1 MGRAGHQRI
10 TDSIV
15 AHRVRGVA
23 SMNRTR
29 WIIASLVTV
38 VAVIVAVIV
47 VVVVTHDEDPREF
60 VAEKY
65 RRAQQL
71 DQTNNGLAYL
81 AAATPAAVA
90 ATIAKATDPRDK
102 RNTGDNHYLRFD
114 NDLVAVS
121 PHAGGALVLVDSL
134 SNGTRRHHSH
144 VSGYGWTSGSAAGDY
159 RGGGSDNG
167 GK

>member
-1 MGRAGHQRI
+1 MGRVRHQRI
-10 TDSIV
+10 TDSCV
-15 AHRVRGVA
+15 AHRVRGVE

-29 WIIASLVTV
+29 WIIAGVVAV

-47 VVVVTHDEDPREF
+47 VVVVTRDDDPREF

-71 DQTNNGLAYL
+71 DQANNGLAFL
-81 AAATPAAVA
+81 AGAAPAAVA
-90 ATIAKATDPRDK
+90 ATIAEATDPRDK

-114 NDLVAVS
+114 DDLVSVS
-121 PHAGGALVLVDSL
+121 PHAGGSLVLVDSYA
-134 SNGTRRHHSH
+134 NGTRRHHTH
-144 VSGYGWTSGSAAGDY
+144 TSGYGWTSGSAAGDY

>member
-1 MGRAGHQRI
+1 
-10 TDSIV
+10 
-15 AHRVRGVA
+15 
-23 SMNRTR
+23 MNRTR
-29 WIIASLVTV
+29 WIVASLVAV
-38 VAVIVAVIV
+38 VAVIVAVVV
-47 VVVVTHDEDPREF
+47 VVVVTRDEDPREF

-71 DQTNNGLAYL
+71 DQANNGLAFL
-81 AAATPAAVA
+81 ATAAPAAVA
-90 ATIAKATDPRDK
+90 AAIAKATDPRDK

-114 NDLVAVS
+114 DDLVAVS
-121 PHAGGALVLVDSL
+121 PHAGGSLVLVDNV
-134 SNGTRRHHSH
+134 SNGTRRHHAH